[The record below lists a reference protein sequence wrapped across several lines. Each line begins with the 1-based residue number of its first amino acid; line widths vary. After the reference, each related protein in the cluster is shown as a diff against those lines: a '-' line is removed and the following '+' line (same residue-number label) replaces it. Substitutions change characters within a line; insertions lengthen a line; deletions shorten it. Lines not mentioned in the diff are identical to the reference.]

1 MVIQPGGDSPRGA
14 ELMASSALVAPPATF
29 ALGCRVMVV
38 MTKALGHVRFVGETE
53 FSSGSWVGVELDAP
67 HGKNDGMVQTV
78 RYFECAPRHG
88 IFVRA
93 SALRDESGTPSPASR
108 LKSPGVS
115 RTARASVGVA
125 PGVAPSKELSPARR
139 MPARRG
145 LRQDGDRSLL
155 GQRPVAG
162 ARDQRGKFKLRSQV
176 SSSQVSFDIDDASDY
191 EQHPDQRS
199 NSILQ
204 LDDLDWATLNGKNR
218 SLADEESSG
227 CESLHIRV
235 AEDFDMYPMGMGR
248 TGRLDSG
255 SNSELLPKPALDSD
269 QRSKA
274 RRELA
279 EAMEEHDV
287 ERLSKSLPVAM
298 SMGVQSV
305 ELRAAQSILEFEV
318 SKTLHEHM
326 IEVREAMVGCKQFF
340 DCFHERM
347 DTLVKC
353 QTEPREIVKILETT
367 STGMTTDA
375 MTCDEKPRTTSTGM
389 TTDAMSPRVPEQ
401 VAKPAFDENSAQTLI
416 DRISETLEQRI
427 GTLVEQRF
435 AEVTESAIHRVETE
449 IGGIVE
455 ELRQANRENL
465 HSCMIEIPSLSPS
478 YEAVSPSWDV
488 SREVMRQQIQSTEEV
503 VSPSRRTS
511 VSEMQERSRKS
522 SEVEV
527 EVPNGT
533 ATWEVE
539 SRGRSGVS
547 DDDDDALYDERQEF
561 RENVAATKIQRFIRS
576 QIRPEFLVD
585 SSRLSDRPQEH
596 RWEEVFDKCRGSR
609 TGLDRASFISGLR
622 QVHPRLETTQAVAL
636 YHGCTSGTV
645 GHLVDLGE
653 FCAVA
658 GAVSL
663 GDDVQA
669 DIRRRSSVLSEGL
682 DVSQLP
688 LRSAASVGSSPD
700 SSDDENE
707 DSDGGLRLSPE
718 AANELQSQPGSQTGE
733 AASSAPTGEA
743 ADEAADD
750 TEFEALMT
758 KWGAVRKSAVGAQS
772 LSRRGSLLPRTSVV
786 APPVGELY
794 SGSVASQ
801 NESADGTPQPT
812 TVGLLRLAF
821 EGTASRESLVAGR
834 DSVIGRESVVA
845 PRDSVAAKRCATVE
859 EPTSQVDSPSSPP
872 VEFGALMTRWGGRL
886 SRRSRALQVATEGHP
901 RPVVPKLRF
910 SALISNRRQAPPV
923 PNTEDTYDS
932 SSEYSEDES
941 EEFELSERLPEAD
954 AVKEG
959 AAILRLVLAKAAVLL
974 QS

>member
-1 MVIQPGGDSPRGA
+1 MVIPLGGDSPRGA
-14 ELMASSALVAPPATF
+14 ELMASSAFVAPPATF
-29 ALGCRVMVV
+29 AIGCRVMVV

-67 HGKNDGMVQTV
+67 NGKNDGMVQTV

-93 SALRDESGTPSPASR
+93 SALRDESGTPSPVSR

-155 GQRPVAG
+155 GQRPIAG
-162 ARDQRGKFKLRSQV
+162 ARDQRGKFKSRSQV

-191 EQHPDQRS
+191 EQHPDNRS

-227 CESLHIRV
+227 CESLNIRV
-235 AEDFDMYPMGMGR
+235 AEDLDMYPMGMGR

-255 SNSELLPKPALDSD
+255 SNSELLPKLALDSD
-269 QRSKA
+269 QKSKA
-274 RRELA
+274 RKELA

-353 QTEPREIVKILETT
+353 QAEPREIVKVLETT

-375 MTCDEKPRTTSTGM
+375 MSCDEKPQTTSTGM

-401 VAKPAFDENSAQTLI
+401 VAKPAFDENSAQNLI
-416 DRISETLEQRI
+416 DRISESLEQRL

-435 AEVTESAIHRVETE
+435 AEVTESAIHRVQKE

-478 YEAVSPSWDV
+478 YEGVSPSWDV
-488 SREVMRQQIQSTEEV
+488 SREVMR
-503 VSPSRRTS
+503 RTL
-511 VSEMQERSRKS
+511 VSEVQERSRKS
-522 SEVEV
+522 SDVEV

-533 ATWEVE
+533 ATWEFE

-547 DDDDDALYDERQEF
+547 DDDDERQEF
-561 RENVAATKIQRFIRS
+561 GENVAATKIQRFIRS
-576 QIRPEFLVD
+576 QIRPEFLAD
-585 SSRLSDRPQEH
+585 SSRLSDRPHEH
-596 RWEEVFDKCRGSR
+596 RWEVVFNKCRGSR
-609 TGLDRASFISGLR
+609 AGLDRASFITGLR
-622 QVHPRLETTQAVAL
+622 EVHPRLETTQAVAL

-669 DIRRRSSVLSEGL
+669 DIRRRSSVFSEGFDLSE
-682 DVSQLP
+682 LP

-700 SSDDENE
+700 SSDDENG
-707 DSDGGLRLSPE
+707 DSDGSLRLSQE
-718 AANELQSQPGSQTGE
+718 AANELQSQPESQTGE

-743 ADEAADD
+743 ADDI
-750 TEFEALMT
+750 EFEALMT
-758 KWGAVRKSAVGAQS
+758 KWGAVRKSAVPAQS
-772 LSRRGSLLPRTSVV
+772 LSRRGTSVV
-786 APPVGELY
+786 APSVGELH
-794 SGSVASQ
+794 SGFVASR

-821 EGTASRESLVAGR
+821 EGTGSMVPGR
-834 DSVIGRESVVA
+834 DPVIGRESVVSL
-845 PRDSVAAKRCATVE
+845 RDSVVPKRCATVE

-886 SRRSRALQVATEGHP
+886 SRRSRALQVATEAHR

-910 SALISNRRQAPPV
+910 SALISNRRQPPPV
-923 PNTEDTYDS
+923 PNTEDTYES

-941 EEFELSERLPEAD
+941 VEFELSKRLPEAD